1 MASPSSQFLLSRF
14 GRYLVR
20 QQFVSL
26 THPSSKGAITQDA
39 EQKDTTPATTAAQ
52 SAGASLN
59 VGERKAARF

>member
-1 MASPSSQFLLSRF
+1 MESPSPQFFLSRF

-26 THPSSKGAITQDA
+26 THLSSEGAIIQDA

-52 SAGASLN
+52 SADASLN